1 MPVQVKHSGTWKTPT
16 AISAKDAGTWKAAT
30 VFAKENGV
38 WKQAFPV
45 PATGFDPAT
54 LRFWFEYN
62 TAKTGYVTTT
72 GGDGN
77 LYLVSAPNLGVG
89 SAGTL
94 VGLTSGASSGDHALA
109 TPIGWRLDD
118 AGKGLRI
125 QTAERS
131 LVTSMGAADTSG
143 TGAFHV
149 VLCFTDG
156 GSSNNNTQNGS
167 GSSFTVTKYE
177 TVTGTDRLKVTDGFN
192 TLANGTGTAT
202 ADAIFNFSPQ
212 PVSGNKIFMLYQRDP
227 AGQKFDFTFGLLSQ
241 EYSAIQKTNSQLL
254 ATPLFLTSPR
264 NNTLQNVSF
273 FFNETTTLH
282 AIGRGNGLL
291 TESQIEGL
299 FNYLKPK
306 FA

>member
-1 MPVQVKHSGTWKTPT
+1 MALSAKHSGTWKE
-16 AISAKDAGTWKAAT
+16 ASAVSAKHSGTWKAGT
-30 VFAKENGV
+30 VFAKSAGV
-38 WKQAFPV
+38 WEQVYPS
-45 PATGFDPAT
+45 GFDPTT

-62 TAKTGYVTTT
+62 TAKTGYVTAT

-94 VGLTSGASSGDHALA
+94 VGLTSGASSADHALA
-109 TPIGWRLDD
+109 TPIGWRLND
-118 AGKGLRI
+118 AGKGLQI

-131 LVTSMGAADTSG
+131 LVTSMGASDTSG

-149 VLCFTDG
+149 VLCFTNR

-167 GSSFTVTKYE
+167 GSSFTTSKYE
-177 TVTGTDRLKVTDGFN
+177 TVSTINRFNIGDGFN
-192 TLANGTGTAT
+192 TLANGTGTPT
-202 ADAIFNFSPQ
+202 TSAIFNFSPQ
-212 PVSGNKIFMLYQRDP
+212 PVTDNKIFLFYQRDTS
-227 AGQKFDFTFGLLSQ
+227 GQKFDFTFGLLSQ

-264 NNTLQNVSF
+264 NNTLQNISF
-273 FFNETTTLH
+273 FLNETSTLH

-291 TESQIEGL
+291 SNTDIEGL
-299 FNYLKPK
+299 FNYLKSK

>member
-1 MPVQVKHSGTWKTPT
+1 MPAQVKHSGTWKTPA

-45 PATGFDPAT
+45 PAAGFDPTT

-62 TAKTGYVTTT
+62 TAKTGYVTAT

-89 SAGTL
+89 STGTL
-94 VGLTSGASSGDHALA
+94 VGLTSSASSGDHALA

-131 LVTSMGAADTSG
+131 LVTSMGAADLAG
-143 TGAFHV
+143 TGPFYDV
-149 VLCFTDG
+149 FCITYG
-156 GSSNNNTQNGS
+156 GSSNNNTRQGS
-167 GSSFTVTKYE
+167 ASLTTVKIE
-177 TVTGTDRLKVTDGFN
+177 TVSTIHRTKWSDGFN
-192 TLANGTGTAT
+192 TQADGLGTAT
-202 ADAIFNFSPQ
+202 TDAIFNFSPQ
-212 PVSGNKIFMLYQRDP
+212 PVNGNKVFLFYQRDTV
-227 AGQKFDFTFGLLSQ
+227 GQKVDFRYGLLSQ
-241 EYSAIQKTNSQLL
+241 EYSAIQNTNSQLL
-254 ATPLFLTSPR
+254 AVPLYMTNPR
-264 NNTLQNVSF
+264 NNSQQNVSF

-282 AIGRGNGLL
+282 AIGRGSGLL